1 LRYQWCA
8 ETEPLIRLTNL
19 TSRALLRT
27 QIATSAAHAQGEA
40 QPNFTFTRHPVKIGT
55 ITKKNESVHILA
67 GKTRCCGFSVHN
79 GGQSKIAELRLLT
92 NEPG

>member
-1 LRYQWCA
+1 MLKQRAQCV
-8 ETEPLIRLTNL
+8 LSLQKLTGISL
-19 TSRALLRT
+19 PMVR
-27 QIATSAAHAQGEA
+27 QGTA
-40 QPNFTFTRHPVKIGT
+40 YFTFTRHPVKIGT

-67 GKTRCCGFSVHN
+67 GKTRCCGFSLHN